1 MEDAHCSADG
11 VPVRLRANQAKTDAA
26 VRCQLIVTEEKG
38 RSVVRGHQNVEIS
51 VTIEVGV
58 RQTTADLWLV
68 ESSACLGS
76 HIAEGPISLVEKKLW
91 RLGVTNI
98 TSGVPY
104 RFIDLTV
111 GGTQVK
117 CAVAHVSVELVG
129 LRVVGHEQIG
139 PAVLVIVEHR
149 YTQRLRT
156 GVENAA
162 RCRDVFKCP
171 VTAIAEE
178 PAGFSPVCLGGAVG
192 LVLSV

>member
-76 HIAEGPISLVEKKLW
+76 PIAEGPISLVEKKLW
-91 RLGVTNI
+91 RLGVTHI
-98 TSGVPY
+98 GSDVPY
-104 RFIDLTV
+104 RLSDM
-111 GGTQVK
+111 
-117 CAVAHVSVELVG
+117 
-129 LRVVGHEQIG
+129 
-139 PAVLVIVEHR
+139 
-149 YTQRLRT
+149 
-156 GVENAA
+156 
-162 RCRDVFKCP
+162 
-171 VTAIAEE
+171 TAGDHHIQ
-178 PAGFSPVCLGGAVG
+178 G
-192 LVLSV
+192 